1 MGGDH
6 ALRSEPDRA
15 AGGTVRLLTLN
26 LGLLCL
32 ELRGHWRI
40 ALASQVEQRLAAA
53 PRLLSS
59 VGADILALQEV
70 YSPAHRQVLMQALAA
85 RYPFK
90 AEPPR
95 TRSLVSNGLMVL
107 SRFPILH
114 SAFTPCCGAPFWTR
128 LLWSQGFLAVE
139 IDLPVVG
146 LTRLIDVHIAASM
159 PFGDPKTPASEANR
173 KREIGQLLSAASA
186 SNQAAIL
193 VGDFNTSPDIYPE
206 NYHRII
212 EGGYADAFILA
223 NRSAQTIGAITW
235 DSANP
240 LNTLDRFRDSQS
252 QRIDHVFVLKARS
265 QSLVPV
271 AAQVVLQDRS
281 IKMKSGQNSSLS
293 DHYGMLVTLAL

>member
-40 ALASQVEQRLAAA
+40 PLASQVEQRLAAA

-70 YSPAHRQVLMQALAA
+70 YSPAHRQVLIQALAA

-95 TRSLVSNGLMVL
+95 TRSLVGNGLLVL

-114 SAFTPCCGAPFWTR
+114 SAFTPCCGASFWTR

-146 LTRLIDVHIAASM
+146 LTRLINVHIAASM

-193 VGDFNTSPDIYPE
+193 VGDFNTSPDIYP
-206 NYHRII
+206 RII
-212 EGGYADAFILA
+212 TASSKADTPMPSSWRTGLRRPSAPSPGTPPIRSIPWIAFATPQANGSTMCLCSRPVR
-223 NRSAQTIGAITW
+223 NRSYQSRHKSCFKTGA
-235 DSANP
+235 
-240 LNTLDRFRDSQS
+240 
-252 QRIDHVFVLKARS
+252 LK
-265 QSLVPV
+265 
-271 AAQVVLQDRS
+271 
-281 IKMKSGQNSSLS
+281 
-293 DHYGMLVTLAL
+293 